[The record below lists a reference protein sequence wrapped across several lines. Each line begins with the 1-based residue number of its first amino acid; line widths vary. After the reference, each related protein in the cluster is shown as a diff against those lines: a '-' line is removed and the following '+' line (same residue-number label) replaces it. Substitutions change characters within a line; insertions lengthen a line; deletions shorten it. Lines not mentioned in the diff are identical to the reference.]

1 MNWSCDE
8 CRDGSVHH
16 SQQMIP
22 YTEAI
27 SLHVELVQCD
37 NCDFV
42 ALSFIR
48 AVERVEW
55 RFR

>member
-1 MNWSCDE
+1 MNLSCDE
-8 CRDGSVHH
+8 CSDGSFHR
-16 SQQMIP
+16 SQEMIP

-27 SLHVELVQCD
+27 SLHAELVQCD
-37 NCDFV
+37 DCDFV